1 MILKKQET
9 TSGLY
14 AKLQLHLYPGGE
26 DHICK
31 PLSLLCPAIFRR
43 SSVLLVPF
51 YSLGFGY
58 REYPFSPRWEGI
70 VAVRKDLRAET
81 PQVIALSRKV
91 LWNFPPCQREMAY
104 TSTG

>member
-26 DHICK
+26 DQFAIPCPCCV
-31 PLSLLCPAIFRR
+31 PLY
-43 SSVLLVPF
+43 SVGLPCCLVPRF
-51 YSLGFGY
+51 SLGFGY

-70 VAVRKDLRAET
+70 EAVRKDLRAET
-81 PQVIALSRKV
+81 PHVIALSREV
-91 LWNFPPCQREMAY
+91 LWNFPPCQRKMAY